1 MINLDFHTAG
11 LLFVILRISYPPL
24 KALKNKVISPVI
36 PLPVRKP
43 IIASTFFLRVL
54 GLDFCLTAQI
64 LPSTPET
71 SFVRMR

>member
-1 MINLDFHTAG
+1 MTNTGCLNLRGKDGSQSSITCEKADCQPAHKFISRSNFH
-11 LLFVILRISYPPL
+11 
-24 KALKNKVISPVI
+24 
-36 PLPVRKP
+36 
-43 IIASTFFLRVL
+43 FFLRVL